1 MVFCLSDDVVWICF
15 VCAKEFPDQTELMTH
30 QDNCEDS
37 PEDQYVPMETKDM
50 DIPDEN
56 IIDLQGGVGS
66 QSHFFV
72 TPVGLAKDTPYSE
85 MTMPSKSP
93 VVLEQTRGSSNL
105 TDSQS
110 ATIFPVLSGK
120 LQAPVQVADIT
131 GAPVTSASTS
141 GKPVPTLLTKVGSQF
156 KSLPLGLP
164 LSRKRKRK
172 RWPEPYVP
180 PPPDVYF
187 NTLGLGPTPKMK
199 EIEETPKK
207 PDKDCDIID
216 LTMEESKPVTP
227 RTPRS
232 LMSQWSRDEA
242 SGRRRQLSFTQTPQ
256 PEKKAKKDEESSSDS
271 DSSESSREERA
282 PKRNVP
288 CKSTIYAIPLTSPL
302 GQRLKK
308 HWQNENSVHVVS
320 DIEQFCRTRFNSSG
334 SLSTKARDVMDKLRH
349 RPPPQIT
356 FRFTKK
362 YLNKYHHSYKF
373 NSADRREFLKKL
385 ITGLERESR
394 RLLKRME
401 PCKVVLSRISK
412 KDIKYWTTRSE
423 KVRNSSYMNQM
434 NQMHLKQRVVLE
446 QQKAYRARYPTT
458 GMLNNPR
465 FIQLNNVQ
473 FRPLSPGLQFRPQS
487 SSLPQ
492 QTFPT
497 QLRFLGSHGQGPTP
511 QLLVPHGAG
520 VGGMLLVPATTPSV
534 SQAQAVRRELTGS
547 QKRKQDLS
555 NVRVDD
561 EISITILSSDEEDDA
576 CDKSLNCQCKDC
588 QSKRKSAIRQKPRI
602 GPASF
607 KRKEAL
613 KNQQQ
618 YVNIGGASH
627 YKLPVSAQKERLSA
641 VFSNESAIG
650 RSAQGG
656 FAVNP
661 AKSGE
666 FMNFR
671 MVNGQ
676 IQNLKM
682 VNGAPVANGPMAQ
695 PTPVPHSPLILNKS
709 IIKRPFI
716 HSQTSSASSAPGSPV
731 KGPCSPIRTAPS
743 SPIKGPCSPLR
754 TAPSS
759 PIKGPCSP
767 IRMVSGSH
775 VHKDDD
781 LGFEVIMIDSDEED

>member
-1 MVFCLSDDVVWICF
+1 MIFYLSDDVVWICF
-15 VCAKEFPDQTELMTH
+15 VCAKEFPDQNELMTH

-37 PEDQYVPMETKDM
+37 ADDQYVPMETDDM
-50 DIPDEN
+50 DIPVEN

-66 QSHFFV
+66 QPHFIV
-72 TPVGLAKDTPYSE
+72 TSSGLSKDTSYSE

-93 VVLEQTRGSSNL
+93 VVLEVPKAS
-105 TDSQS
+105 TDSYLIGSQA
-110 ATIFPVLSGK
+110 ATSFPVLSGK
-120 LQAPVQVADIT
+120 LQAPVQVSDVT
-131 GAPVTSASTS
+131 GAPVSSTSA
-141 GKPVPTLLTKVGSQF
+141 KPVPTLLTKVGSQF

-172 RWPEPYVP
+172 RWPELYIP
-180 PPPDVYF
+180 PPPEVYF
-187 NTLGLGPTPKMK
+187 NSLGLGPTPKVK

-207 PDKDCDIID
+207 TDKDCDIID
-216 LTMEESKPVTP
+216 LTVEESKPVTP

-256 PEKKAKKDEESSSDS
+256 PEKKAKKEAEEDSSSDS
-271 DSSESSREERA
+271 DSSESSREERL

-308 HWQNENSVHVVS
+308 HWQHENHVPVVS
-320 DIEQFCRTRFNSSG
+320 DIEQFCRTQLNASG
-334 SLSTKARDVMDKLRH
+334 SLSTKSRDVMDKLRN

-362 YLNKYHHSYKF
+362 YLNRYHHSYKF
-373 NSADRREFLKKL
+373 NSADRREFQKKL
-385 ITGLERESR
+385 KTGLEKESR
-394 RLLKRME
+394 RLLKMMQ

-412 KDIKYWTTRSE
+412 KDIKYWTSRAE
-423 KVRNSSYMNQM
+423 KARNNLYLNQM
-434 NQMHLKQRVVLE
+434 QQHLRQKVVLE
-446 QQKAYRARYPTT
+446 QQKAFRARYPTT
-458 GMLNNPR
+458 TMLNNPR

-473 FRPLSPGLQFRPQS
+473 YRPVTPNIQFRPQS
-487 SSLPQ
+487 TGLAR
-492 QTFPT
+492 QTFPA
-497 QLRFLGSHGQGPTP
+497 QLRFIGTHGQGPTP

-520 VGGMLLVPATTPSV
+520 VGNMLLVPASSPIV
-534 SQAQAVRRELTGS
+534 SQSQAVKRELTGS

-561 EISITILSSDEEDDA
+561 EISITILSSDEEEES
-576 CDKSLNCQCKDC
+576 CDKSPNCSCKDC
-588 QSKRKSAIRQKPRI
+588 LNKRKSAIRQKPRI

-613 KNQQQ
+613 KSQQQ
-618 YVNIGGASH
+618 YGNISGASH
-627 YKLPVSAQKERLSA
+627 YKLPVSAQRERLA
-641 VFSNESAIG
+641 AIMNNESAIG

-661 AKSGE
+661 SKSGE

-682 VNGAPVANGPMAQ
+682 VNGAPVAQ
-695 PTPVPHSPLILNKS
+695 PNPVPHSPLILNKS

-716 HSQTSSASSAPGSPV
+716 HSQSGSASPAPGSPV
-731 KGPCSPIRTAPS
+731 KQ
-743 SPIKGPCSPLR
+743 
-754 TAPSS
+754 APSS

-767 IRMVSGSH
+767 IRAVSGSH
-775 VHKDDD
+775 VHKDED